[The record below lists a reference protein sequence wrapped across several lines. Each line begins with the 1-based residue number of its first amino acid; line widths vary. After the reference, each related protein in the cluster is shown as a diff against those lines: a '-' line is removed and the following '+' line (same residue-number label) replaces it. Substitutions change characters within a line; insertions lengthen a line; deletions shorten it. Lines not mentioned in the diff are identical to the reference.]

1 MQNAEYE
8 FPRIYL
14 LRGWVNSVGC
24 LQNSLGMDCVSTM
37 EVLVQMSAVEEVE
50 ELLQRYKLAT
60 AEFVRGNPEPYKA
73 LFSHQQDVTLANPF
87 FPVVRGWGEV
97 SMALE
102 RTASRLRDGEFLDS
116 EIVSKYVTDE
126 LAYVVQ
132 LAHERAKVGG
142 NDELSPIDLRN
153 TMILRPEG
161 GKWKIV
167 HLHGDPITT
176 PQPAESVIQK

>member
-1 MQNAEYE
+1 
-8 FPRIYL
+8 
-14 LRGWVNSVGC
+14 
-24 LQNSLGMDCVSTM
+24 
-37 EVLVQMSAVEEVE
+37 MSAIEDVEDLIEK
-50 ELLQRYKLAT
+50 YKLAT
-60 AEFVRGNPEPYKA
+60 AEFLRGDAEPYKA
-73 LFSHQQDVTLANPF
+73 LFSHREDVTLANPF
-87 FPVVRGWGEV
+87 FPVVRWWDEV
-97 SMALE
+97 SVTLE

-142 NDELSPIDLRN
+142 SDEVTPIDLRN

-161 GKWKIV
+161 GAWKIV

-176 PQPAESVIQK
+176 PRPAESMIRQ